1 MQGGSRVAGGMLGAG
16 RTGAERRFSR
26 GRAGVEIE
34 PCWVCRCLAGRDIPP
49 SSALPRSALPVLAAG
64 VAPKWW
70 VPVPSSVTRV
80 LCWAGGSLT
89 SRGWCKRGRG
99 VLAGT
104 LQGAMVGS
112 HHPRTA
118 PCAGWAQESPL
129 SSFTKGLPV
138 HPLSLQAGG
147 ARELLQQGCGGGHTG
162 TTSHITLSPPDLPEN
177 ATVLACH
184 YQHPGAPLG
193 PEHLSGPGQALLHGD

>member
-1 MQGGSRVAGGMLGAG
+1 MSAGGAPGPYAGGVTRGGRDARRRKDGSGAPLLAGKGGCGNRAVLGVSVPCRERHSSFQCPSSLCSPGAGSRCGPEVVG
-16 RTGAERRFSR
+16 
-26 GRAGVEIE
+26 
-34 PCWVCRCLAGRDIPP
+34 PCPL
-49 SSALPRSALPVLAAG
+49 
-64 VAPKWW
+64 
-70 VPVPSSVTRV
+70 SVTRV

-104 LQGAMVGS
+104 LQGAVVGS

-118 PCAGWAQESPL
+118 PCAGWAQESLL

-147 ARELLQQGCGGGHTG
+147 ARELLQQGCRGDTQA
-162 TTSHITLSPPDLPEN
+162 P
-177 ATVLACH
+177 
-184 YQHPGAPLG
+184 HPT
-193 PEHLSGPGQALLHGD
+193 